1 MAKRSTRSVTKRSVK
16 QNLIDGLNEDLNLEL
31 EAVLRYLYHS
41 ASATGLLGH
50 ELREELKADV
60 VGEVNHAVFLADKI
74 TALGGE
80 LDINPSMP
88 KKVRTAKEMMTI
100 DIAAERQVIANY
112 ARRITQAEAYGD
124 KGLVIRLEDML
135 AEETD
140 HAEELERLGR

>member
-1 MAKRSTRSVTKRSVK
+1 MSNK
-16 QNLIDGLNEDLNLEL
+16 QELIDGLNEDLNLEL

-50 ELREELKADV
+50 ELRELLKEDLIGELK
-60 VGEVNHAVFLADKI
+60 HAVFLADKI

-80 LDINPSMP
+80 IVIRPTMP
-88 KKVRTAKEMMTI
+88 KKCKNSKDMLEEN
-100 DIAAERQVIANY
+100 IAAERNVIANY
-112 ARRITQAEAYGD
+112 TKRISQAEEFGD
-124 KGLVIRLEDML
+124 KGLVIRLEDQL

>member
-1 MAKRSTRSVTKRSVK
+1 MATGSTARTESR
-16 QNLIDGLNEDLNLEL
+16 QELIDGLNEDLNLEL

-50 ELREELKADV
+50 ELREELKSDI

-80 LDINPSMP
+80 LDIRPAMP
-88 KKVRTAKEMMTI
+88 KKVRTAKEMMQI
-100 DIAAERQVIANY
+100 DIAAERQVIENY
-112 ARRITQAEAYGD
+112 TRRIEQAEAFGD

-140 HAEELERLGR
+140 HAEDLERLGR